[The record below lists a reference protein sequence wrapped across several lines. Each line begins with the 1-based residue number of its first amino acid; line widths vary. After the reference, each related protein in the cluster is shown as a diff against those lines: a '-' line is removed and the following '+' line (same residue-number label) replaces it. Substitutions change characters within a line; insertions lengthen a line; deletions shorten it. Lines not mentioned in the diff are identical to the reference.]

1 MTSESVGTPDPWTVA
16 DAKAQLSHI
25 LRCAETEGPQ
35 RIGRHR
41 TFVIV
46 PEQLWEDR
54 SASEVP
60 LGRWLIEHM
69 PRGYELEIPGRHSVR
84 EAPFLDSGP
93 EET

>member
-1 MTSESVGTPDPWTVA
+1 MASEPGGTPAPWTVA
-16 DAKAQLSHI
+16 DTKAQLSHI
-25 LRCAETEGPQ
+25 LRCAEQEGPQ

-46 PEQLWEDR
+46 PEQMWEDR
-54 SASEVP
+54 SASGVS

-84 EAPFLDSGP
+84 ETPFVDSGP
-93 EET
+93 EAT

>member
-1 MTSESVGTPDPWTVA
+1 MASEPVGTPVPWTVA

-25 LRCAETEGPQ
+25 LRCAEREGPQ
-35 RIGRHR
+35 RVGRHR

-54 SASEVP
+54 SSSEVS

-69 PRGYELEIPGRHSVR
+69 PRDYELEIPDRHSVR
-84 EAPFLDSGP
+84 ETPFADLGR
-93 EET
+93 EAT